1 MPNLKNAVKKV
12 KVIAKKSESNNTF
25 KASMRTAIKKV
36 EKAVEAKDKANASEL
51 LKDAIKKINKAV
63 SKGVIHKNT
72 GARYKA
78 RLTKKVNAM
87 E

>member
-1 MPNLKNAVKKV
+1 VPNLKNAVKKV

-51 LKDAIKKINKAV
+51 LKDAIKKIDKAV

>member
-1 MPNLKNAVKKV
+1 
-12 KVIAKKSESNNTF
+12 
-25 KASMRTAIKKV
+25 MRTAIKKV

-51 LKDAIKKINKAV
+51 LKDAIKKIDKAV

>member
-51 LKDAIKKINKAV
+51 LKDAIKKIDKAV

>member
-36 EKAVEAKDKANASEL
+36 EKAVEAKDKANTSEL
-51 LKDAIKKINKAV
+51 LKDAIKKLISCV
-63 SKGVIHKNT
+63 KGVIHKNT

-78 RLTKKVNAM
+78 RLTKS
-87 E
+87 